1 MNERLF
7 KAIVIEFENVKSITV
22 PASGIKLL
30 TFNDIVTN
38 KTLRSNDYG
47 TIFEIDTIFTA
58 KETKLILK
66 PKAAAAIAHIQQ
78 YNDIAAIK
86 LVYTP
91 LEEETINVNWLS
103 WTDSNETN
111 ILQHVKLINDE
122 LYVIISEHTEHILD
136 FFQSAPKQTSDGIIK
151 EFGCYRDIEDITSSL
166 LLNEGD
172 AIAYLTYTDK
182 EGFTAELQIEVE
194 GRVSI
199 DDPETDA
206 IYRFPKDFPEKLI
219 NAIKQN
225 DLSDFVVNNNN
236 WFEVL
241 VKITDPNGE
250 QISISHDTWEYVINH
265 TSKETLK
272 ANMLEYAIESI
283 ECAKI
288 ENKT

>member
-1 MNERLF
+1 MNKRLF
-7 KAIVIEFENVKSITV
+7 KEIVIEFENVESITV
-22 PASGIKLL
+22 PASDIKLL
-30 TFNDIVTN
+30 TFNDITTN

-47 TIFEIDTIFTA
+47 TIFEIDTTFTA

-66 PKAAAAIAHIQQ
+66 PKAATAIARIQQ
-78 YNDIAAIK
+78 HNDIAAIK
-86 LVYTP
+86 LVYTQ
-91 LEEETINVNWLS
+91 LEEETINVNW
-103 WTDSNETN
+103 TGSNETN
-111 ILQHVKLINDE
+111 ILQYVKLINDE
-122 LYVIISEHTEHILD
+122 LYVIISEHTGHILD
-136 FFQSAPKQTSDGIIK
+136 FFQSAPKQTFDGIIK
-151 EFGCYRDIEDITSSL
+151 EFECYRDIEDITSSL

-172 AIAYLTYTDK
+172 AVAYLTYTDK

-206 IYRFPKDFPEKLI
+206 IYRFPKDFPEKLV

-225 DLSDFVVNNNN
+225 DLSDFIVNNNN

-241 VKITDPNGE
+241 VKITDPDGE

-272 ANMLEYAIESI
+272 ANMLEYAVESI

>member
-1 MNERLF
+1 MNKRLF
-7 KAIVIEFENVKSITV
+7 KEIVIEFENVESITV
-22 PASGIKLL
+22 PASDIKLL

-47 TIFEIDTIFTA
+47 TIFEIDTTFTA

-66 PKAAAAIAHIQQ
+66 PKAAAAIARIQQ

-86 LVYTP
+86 LIYNQ
-91 LEEETINVNWLS
+91 LNEEIINVNWTGS
-103 WTDSNETN
+103 DEISV
-111 ILQHVKLINDE
+111 LQHVKLINDE

-136 FFQSAPKQTSDGIIK
+136 FFQSASKQTPDGIIK
-151 EFGCYRDIEDITSSL
+151 EFECYRNIEDVTSSL

-172 AIAYLTYTDK
+172 AVAYLTYTDK

-206 IYRFPKDFPEKLI
+206 IYRFPNDFPEKLV
-219 NAIKQN
+219 NAIKRN
-225 DLSDFVVNNNN
+225 DLSDFIVNNNN

-272 ANMLEYAIESI
+272 ANMLKYAIESI

>member
-7 KAIVIEFENVKSITV
+7 KKIVIEFENVDSITV
-22 PASGIKLL
+22 PASDIKLL
-30 TFNDIVTN
+30 IFNDIVTN
-38 KTLRSNDYG
+38 KTLRN
-47 TIFEIDTIFTA
+47 FEIDTIFTA

-66 PKAAAAIAHIQQ
+66 PEAAAAIARIQQ
-78 YNDIAAIK
+78 YDDIAAIK
-86 LVYTP
+86 LVYDS
-91 LEEETINVNWLS
+91 LEEETINVNWD
-103 WTDSNETN
+103 WTGSDETN
-111 ILQHVKLINDE
+111 NLQCVKLINDE
-122 LYVIISEHTEHILD
+122 LYVIISEHTGHILD
-136 FFQSAPKQTSDGIIK
+136 FFKSAPKQTFDGIIK
-151 EFGCYRDIEDITSSL
+151 EFECYCDIEDITSSL

-172 AIAYLTYTDK
+172 VVAYLACTDK

-206 IYRFPKDFPEKLI
+206 IYRFPKDFPEKLV
-219 NAIKQN
+219 NAIKRN
-225 DLSDFVVNNNN
+225 DLSDFIVNNNN